1 MNNEQQDALR
11 YALRYALT
19 NLEYLDNKLKDGKM
33 SVLDVN
39 AERTIV
45 LMNYAYMIMQDLD
58 KASTN

>member
-11 YALRYALT
+11 YALT
-19 NLEYLDNKLKDGKM
+19 NLEHLDNKLKDGKM

-58 KASTN
+58 KVSTN

>member
-1 MNNEQQDALR
+1 MNNEQQD
-11 YALRYALT
+11 ALRYALT

-58 KASTN
+58 KASINW

>member
-1 MNNEQQDALR
+1 MDMNNEQQD
-11 YALRYALT
+11 ALRYALT

-45 LMNYAYMIMQDLD
+45 LMNYAYMIMQDLG
-58 KASTN
+58 KVSTN